1 MRHIFIAFAACF
13 TFAVSIQAYALTID
27 EKVEAL
33 LAKMTLEE
41 KAGQLN
47 QYSGYEIITGDIDE
61 SKISQRNLLV
71 KKGLVGSV
79 LNVLGTEDV
88 EKAQRY
94 AVEETRL
101 GIPLIFAFDVI
112 HGYRTIFPIPLAE
125 SASWDLEAMERS
137 ARIAAIEASA
147 AGQNW
152 TFAPMVDISHDPRWG
167 RVMEGAGED
176 PYLGGQIAKA
186 RVRGF
191 QGDDLSLPN
200 TIAATAKHFA
210 AYGEVVAGRDYNNV
224 DISRRK
230 LWETHLPPF
239 KAALDEGVRSF
250 MNAFNEFEGVP
261 SSANTYLISDI
272 LRGQWDYKGV
282 LVSDWD
288 SFGAMVT
295 SGVAADDAEAAEMS
309 LEAGSDIDMESDV
322 FVNFLP
328 QLVRDGRVDEAQ
340 VDEAVRRVLRM
351 KHELGL
357 FEDPYRYIDAEREQ
371 KLILAAEHREAARDM
386 ARKSVVLLKND
397 DQLLPLDKNIKDIAV
412 IGPLGDNQF
421 HMNGFWRGKGQAE
434 DVVTLLEGIKAK
446 VSDNTRVRFAEGS
459 ALESIDKKQLRQ
471 AVKLA
476 KKSDVVILAV
486 GEDAD
491 KTGESSSRTNIELY
505 PAQQELVK
513 AIHET
518 GTPVVMVLMNGRP
531 LAIEWSA
538 EHIPSILNAW
548 LLGSEAGN
556 AIADVLFGD
565 YNPSAKLTMTV
576 PRNTGQIPIFYNTK
590 RVSRPLDNTRYTSKY
605 IDSSIAPLYPFGF
618 GLSYTEFSY
627 SPITLS
633 AKTIGFDESLTASV
647 TVTNNGKR
655 FGEEVVQLYIQDM
668 VGSVVR
674 PVKELKGF
682 EKIALEPGQSQEV
695 TFTLSSDDLAFY
707 TRDMSYKAEAGD
719 FRLFI
724 GTSSIDLQVS
734 EFKLTGR

>member
-1 MRHIFIAFAACF
+1 MRHIFIAFAATF
-13 TFAVSIQAYALTID
+13 VFAVIIQANTSTTD
-27 EKVEAL
+27 DKVEAL

-47 QYSGYEIITGDIDE
+47 QYSGYEIITGNIDE
-61 SKISQRNLLV
+61 SKISNRNLLV

-79 LNVLGTEDV
+79 LNVLGTDDV

-125 SASWDLEAMERS
+125 AASWDLDAMERS
-137 ARIAAIEASA
+137 ARIAAIEAAA

-152 TFAPMVDISHDPRWG
+152 TFAPMVDVSQDPRWG
-167 RVMEGAGED
+167 RVMEGSGED
-176 PYLGGQIAKA
+176 TYLGAQIAKA

-191 QGDDLSLPN
+191 QGDDLSRHD

-261 SSANTYLISDI
+261 SSANTYLITDI
-272 LRGQWDYKGV
+272 LRGQWDYDGV

-295 SGVAADDAEAAEMS
+295 SGVAMDDAEAAEMA

-340 VDEAVRRVLRM
+340 IDEAVRRVLHL
-351 KHELGL
+351 KYDLGL
-357 FEDPYRYIDAEREQ
+357 FDDPYRYIDAERE
-371 KLILAAEHREAARDM
+371 KNLILATEHREAARDM

-397 DQLLPLDKNIKDIAV
+397 NQLLPLDKEIKNIAV
-412 IGPLGDNQF
+412 IGPLGDNQY
-421 HMNGFWRGKGQAE
+421 HMNGFWRGKGEAE

-446 VSDNTRVRFAEGS
+446 VSANTNVQFAEGS
-459 ALESIDKKQLRQ
+459 GLETVNNKKLSQ
-471 AVKLA
+471 AVELA
-476 KKSDVVILAV
+476 KRSDVVILAV

-491 KTGESSSRTNIELY
+491 KTGESSSRTNIDLY
-505 PAQQELVK
+505 PAQKALVK
-513 AIHET
+513 AIHQT

-531 LAIEWSA
+531 LAIEWSS
-538 EHIPSILNAW
+538 ENIPSILNAW
-548 LLGSEAGN
+548 FLGSEAGN
-556 AIADVLFGD
+556 ALADVLFGD

-576 PRNTGQIPIFYNTK
+576 PRSTGQIPIFYNVK
-590 RVSRPLDNTRYTSKY
+590 RVSRPMGQARYTSKY
-605 IDSSIAPLYPFGF
+605 IDSPNKPLYPFGY
-618 GLSYTEFSY
+618 GLSYTDFSY
-627 SPITLS
+627 SRITLS
-633 AKTIGFDESLTASV
+633 TRKINFSESLTASV
-647 TVTNNGKR
+647 TVTNTGKR

-682 EKIALEPGQSQEV
+682 EKIALEPGQSQKV
-695 TFTLSSDDLAFY
+695 TFTISADDLAFY
-707 TRDMSYKAEAGD
+707 TRDMSFKAEAGGFRVSIGASSD
-719 FRLFI
+719 NVKSTVFRLM
-724 GTSSIDLQVS
+724 S
-734 EFKLTGR
+734 E

>member
-1 MRHIFIAFAACF
+1 MRHIFIAFAATF
-13 TFAVSIQAYALTID
+13 VFAVIIQANTSTTD
-27 EKVEAL
+27 DKVEAL

-47 QYSGYEIITGDIDE
+47 QYSGYEIITGNIDE
-61 SKISQRNLLV
+61 SKISNRNLLV

-79 LNVLGTEDV
+79 LNVLGTDDV

-125 SASWDLEAMERS
+125 AASWDLDAMERS
-137 ARIAAIEASA
+137 ARIAAIEAAA

-152 TFAPMVDISHDPRWG
+152 TFAPMVDISQDPRWG
-167 RVMEGAGED
+167 RVMEGSGED
-176 PYLGGQIAKA
+176 TYLGAQIAKA

-191 QGDDLSLPN
+191 QGDDLSRHD

-261 SSANTYLISDI
+261 SSANTYLITDI
-272 LRGQWDYKGV
+272 LRGQWDYDGV

-295 SGVAADDAEAAEMS
+295 SGVAMDDAEAAEMA

-340 VDEAVRRVLRM
+340 IDEAVRRVLHL
-351 KHELGL
+351 KYDLGL
-357 FEDPYRYIDAEREQ
+357 FDDPYRYIDAERE
-371 KLILAAEHREAARDM
+371 KNLILAAEHREAARDM

-397 DQLLPLDKNIKDIAV
+397 NQLLPLDKEIKNIAV
-412 IGPLGDNQF
+412 IGPLGDNQY
-421 HMNGFWRGKGQAE
+421 HMNGFWRGKGEAE

-446 VSDNTRVRFAEGS
+446 VSANTNVQFAEGS
-459 ALESIDKKQLRQ
+459 GLETVDNKKLSQ
-471 AVKLA
+471 AVELA
-476 KKSDVVILAV
+476 KRSDVVILAV

-491 KTGESSSRTNIELY
+491 KTGESSSRTNIDLY
-505 PAQQELVK
+505 PAQKALVK
-513 AIHET
+513 AIHQT

-531 LAIEWSA
+531 LSIEWSS
-538 EHIPSILNAW
+538 ENILSILNAW
-548 LLGSEAGN
+548 FLGSEAGN
-556 AIADVLFGD
+556 ALADVLFGD

-576 PRNTGQIPIFYNTK
+576 PRSTGQIPIFYNVK
-590 RVSRPLDNTRYTSKY
+590 RVSRPMGQARYTSKY
-605 IDSSIAPLYPFGF
+605 IDSPNKPLYPFGY
-618 GLSYTEFSY
+618 GLSYTDFSY
-627 SPITLS
+627 SRITLS
-633 AKTIGFDESLTASV
+633 TRKINFSESLTASV
-647 TVTNNGKR
+647 TVTNTGKR

-682 EKIALEPGQSQEV
+682 EKIALEPGQSQKV
-695 TFTLSSDDLAFY
+695 TFTISADDLAFY
-707 TRDMSYKAEAGD
+707 TRDMSFKAEAGGFRVSIGASSD
-719 FRLFI
+719 NVKSTVFRLM
-724 GTSSIDLQVS
+724 S
-734 EFKLTGR
+734 E

>member
-1 MRHIFIAFAACF
+1 MRHFLIAC
-13 TFAVSIQAYALTID
+13 AVSISFAASIQANALTTN
-27 EKVEAL
+27 EKVDAL
-33 LAKMTLEE
+33 LAKMTLQE

-47 QYSGYEIITGDIDE
+47 QYSGFEILTGDIDNA
-61 SKISQRNLLV
+61 KISERNERIKNGLL
-71 KKGLVGSV
+71 GSV

-88 EKAQRY
+88 EKAQRF
-94 AVEETRL
+94 AVEQTRL

-176 PYLGGQIAKA
+176 PYLGAQIAKA

-191 QGDDLSLPN
+191 QGDDLSLPD

-210 AYGEVVAGRDYNNV
+210 AYGEVIAGRDYNNV

-261 SSANTYLISDI
+261 SSANTYLVTDI
-272 LRGQWDYKGV
+272 LRDQWDYKGV
-282 LVSDWD
+282 VVSDWD

-295 SGVAADDAEAAEMS
+295 SGVAVDDAEAAEMS
-309 LEAGSDIDMESDV
+309 LEVGSDIDMEGDV

-328 QLVRDGRVDEAQ
+328 QLVRDGRVDEAK
-340 VDEAVRRVLRM
+340 VDEAVRRVLHM
-351 KHELGL
+351 KFELGL
-357 FEDPYRYIDAEREQ
+357 FDDPFRYINAERE
-371 KLILAAEHREAARDM
+371 KTLILAPDHREAARDM

-397 DQLLPLDKNIKDIAV
+397 DQLLPLNNNIKDIAV
-412 IGPLGDNQF
+412 IGPLADNQF
-421 HMNGFWRGKGQAE
+421 HMNGFWRGKGQAA
-434 DVVTLLEGIKAK
+434 DVVTLLEGVKAK
-446 VSDNTRVRFAEGS
+446 VSNNTVVRFAEGS
-459 ALESIDKKQLRQ
+459 GLETINQE
-471 AVKLA
+471 KLA
-476 KKSDVVILAV
+476 EALALAKQSDVVILAV

-491 KTGESSSRTNIELY
+491 KTGEAASRTNIELY

-513 AIHET
+513 AIHKT

-605 IDSSIAPLYPFGF
+605 IDSAIKPLYPFGF
-618 GLSYTEFSY
+618 GISYTEFNY

-633 AKTIGFDESLTASV
+633 AENISFDEVLTASV
-647 TVTNNGKR
+647 TVTNSGNR
-655 FGEEVVQLYIQDM
+655 FGEEVVQLYVQDI

-682 EKIALEPGQSQEV
+682 EKIALKPEQSQKV
-695 TFTLSSDDLAFY
+695 TFTISADDLAFY
-707 TRDMSYKAEAGD
+707 TRDMSFKAEPGD
-719 FRLFI
+719 FNLMI
-724 GTSSIDLQVS
+724 GPSSTSYESVP
-734 EFKLTGR
+734 FKLTVN

>member
-1 MRHIFIAFAACF
+1 
-13 TFAVSIQAYALTID
+13 
-27 EKVEAL
+27 
-33 LAKMTLEE
+33 
-41 KAGQLN
+41 
-47 QYSGYEIITGDIDE
+47 
-61 SKISQRNLLV
+61 
-71 KKGLVGSV
+71 
-79 LNVLGTEDV
+79 
-88 EKAQRY
+88 
-94 AVEETRL
+94 
-101 GIPLIFAFDVI
+101 
-112 HGYRTIFPIPLAE
+112 
-125 SASWDLEAMERS
+125 
-137 ARIAAIEASA
+137 
-147 AGQNW
+147 
-152 TFAPMVDISHDPRWG
+152 
-167 RVMEGAGED
+167 
-176 PYLGGQIAKA
+176 
-186 RVRGF
+186 VRGF
-191 QGDDLSLPN
+191 QGNDLSLPD

-210 AYGEVVAGRDYNNV
+210 AYGEVIAGRDYNNV

-261 SSANTYLISDI
+261 SSANTYLVTDI
-272 LRGQWDYKGV
+272 LRDQWDYSGV
-282 LVSDWD
+282 VVSDWD

-295 SGVAADDAEAAEMS
+295 SGVAVDDAEAAEMS

-322 FVNFLP
+322 FVNLLP
-328 QLVRDGRVDEAQ
+328 QLVRDGRVDEAKI
-340 VDEAVRRVLRM
+340 DEAVRRVLQM
-351 KHELGL
+351 KFELGL
-357 FEDPYRYIDAEREQ
+357 FDDPYRYIDSERE
-371 KLILAAEHREAARDM
+371 KALILASEHREAARDM

-412 IGPLGDNQF
+412 IGPLADNQF
-421 HMNGFWRGKGQAE
+421 HMNGFWRGKGEAE

-446 VSDNTRVRFAEGS
+446 VSSNTRVRYAEGS
-459 ALESIDKKQLRQ
+459 GLESVDKKQLRK
-471 AVKLA
+471 AVRLA

-491 KTGESSSRTNIELY
+491 KTGESASRTNIELY

-531 LAIEWSA
+531 LAIEWSS
-538 EHIPSILNAW
+538 ENIPSILNGW

-556 AIADVLFGD
+556 ALADVLFGD
-565 YNPSAKLTMTV
+565 YNPSGKLTMTV

-605 IDSSIAPLYPFGF
+605 IDSPIEPLYPFGY

-633 AKTIGFDESLTASV
+633 TESISFDEVLTASV
-647 TVTNNGKR
+647 TVTNSGER

-682 EKIALEPGQSQEV
+682 EKIALKPGQSQKV
-695 TFTLSSDDLAFY
+695 TFTIGVDDLAFY
-707 TRDMSYKAEAGD
+707 TRDMSFKAESGE
-719 FRLFI
+719 FRLFA
-724 GTSSIDLQVS
+724 GSSSEDLQAVS
-734 EFKLTGR
+734 FKLTAK

>member
-1 MRHIFIAFAACF
+1 MRHFLAVFAASILL
-13 TFAVSIQAYALTID
+13 TNSIQAISLTTD
-27 EKVEAL
+27 EKIDAL
-33 LAKMTLEE
+33 LSKMTVEE

-47 QYSGYEIITGDIDE
+47 QYSGYEIITGDIDL
-61 SKISQRNLLV
+61 SKISDRNLLV
-71 KKGLVGSV
+71 KNGLVGSV

-94 AVEETRL
+94 AVEKTRL

-125 SASWDLEAMERS
+125 SASWDMQAIERS

-147 AGQNW
+147 AAQNW
-152 TFAPMVDISHDPRWG
+152 TFAPMVDISRDPRWG

-176 PYLGGQIAKA
+176 SYLGAQIAMA

-191 QGDDLSLPN
+191 QGDDLSRSD

-210 AYGEVVAGRDYNNV
+210 AYGEVIAGRDYNNV

-239 KAALDEGVRSF
+239 KAALDQGVRTF

-261 SSANTYLISDI
+261 SSANDYLINDI
-272 LRGQWDYKGV
+272 LRGQWGFDGV

-295 SGVAADDAEAAEMS
+295 SGVAKDDVEAAEMA

-322 FVNFLP
+322 FIQFLP
-328 QLVRDGRVDEAQ
+328 QLVRDGRISETQLNA
-340 VDEAVRRVLRM
+340 AVTRVLRL
-351 KHELGL
+351 KHDLGL
-357 FEDPYRYIDAEREQ
+357 FEDPYKYIDAQREQ
-371 KLILAAEHREAARDM
+371 QLLLAPEHREAARDM

-397 DQLLPLDKNIKDIAV
+397 NQLLPLSKDMKNIAV
-412 IGPLGDNQF
+412 IGPLGNNQY

-434 DVVTLLEGIKAK
+434 DVVTLLEGIKTK
-446 VSDNTRVRFAEGS
+446 VSQGTNVRYAQGS
-459 ALESIDKKQLRQ
+459 GLENIDKTTLRK

-476 KKSDVVILAV
+476 RKSDVVILAV

-491 KTGESSSRTNIELY
+491 KTGESASRTTIELY
-505 PAQQELVK
+505 PAQQKLIK
-513 AIHET
+513 AIHKT
-518 GTPVVMVLMNGRP
+518 GTPMVMVLMSGRP
-531 LAIEWSA
+531 LAIQWSA
-538 EHIPSILNAW
+538 ENIPTIVQGW

-556 AIADVLFGD
+556 ALADILFGD
-565 YNPSAKLTMTV
+565 YNPSGKLTMTM

-590 RVSRPLDNTRYTSKY
+590 RVSRPLDDTRYTSKY
-605 IDSSIAPLYPFGF
+605 IDSSIDPLYPFGY
-618 GLSYTEFSY
+618 GLSYTQFTY
-627 SPITLS
+627 SAIKLS
-633 AKTIGFDESLTASV
+633 SDNISLNETLTATV
-647 TVTNNGKR
+647 KVTNSGKR
-655 FGEEVVQLYIQDM
+655 QGEEVVQLYIQDM

-682 EKIALEPGQSQEV
+682 KKIALKAGQSQEV
-695 TFTLSSDDLAFY
+695 SFTISADDLAFY
-707 TRDMSYKAEAGD
+707 TRDMSFKAEPGE
-719 FRLFI
+719 FKLFI
-724 GTSSIDLQVS
+724 GTSSEEVQSIGFS
-734 EFKLTGR
+734 LTAN

>member
-1 MRHIFIAFAACF
+1 MRHIFIAFAATF
-13 TFAVSIQAYALTID
+13 VFAVIIQANTSTTD
-27 EKVEAL
+27 DKVEAL

-47 QYSGYEIITGDIDE
+47 QYSGYEIITGNIDE
-61 SKISQRNLLV
+61 SKISNRNLLV

-79 LNVLGTEDV
+79 LNVLGTDDV

-125 SASWDLEAMERS
+125 AASWDLDAMERS
-137 ARIAAIEASA
+137 ARIAAIEAAA

-152 TFAPMVDISHDPRWG
+152 TFAPMVDVSQDPRWG
-167 RVMEGAGED
+167 RVMEGSGED
-176 PYLGGQIAKA
+176 TYLGAQIAKA

-191 QGDDLSLPN
+191 QGDDLSRHD

-261 SSANTYLISDI
+261 SSANTYLITDI
-272 LRGQWDYKGV
+272 LRGQWDYDGV

-295 SGVAADDAEAAEMS
+295 SGVAMDDAEAAEMA

-340 VDEAVRRVLRM
+340 IDEAVRRVLHL
-351 KHELGL
+351 KYDLGL
-357 FEDPYRYIDAEREQ
+357 FDDPYRYIDAERE
-371 KLILAAEHREAARDM
+371 KNLILAAEHREAARDM

-397 DQLLPLDKNIKDIAV
+397 NQLLPLDKEIKNIAV
-412 IGPLGDNQF
+412 IGPLGDNQY
-421 HMNGFWRGKGQAE
+421 HMNGFWRGKGEAE

-446 VSDNTRVRFAEGS
+446 VSANTNVQFAEGS
-459 ALESIDKKQLRQ
+459 GLETVDNKKLSQ
-471 AVKLA
+471 AVELA
-476 KKSDVVILAV
+476 KRSDVVILAV

-491 KTGESSSRTNIELY
+491 KTGESSSRTNIDLY
-505 PAQQELVK
+505 PAQKALVK
-513 AIHET
+513 AIHQT

-531 LAIEWSA
+531 LSIEWSS
-538 EHIPSILNAW
+538 ENIPSILNAW
-548 LLGSEAGN
+548 FLGSEAGN
-556 AIADVLFGD
+556 ALADVLFGD

-576 PRNTGQIPIFYNTK
+576 PRSTGQIPIFYNVK
-590 RVSRPLDNTRYTSKY
+590 RVSRPMGQARYTSKY
-605 IDSSIAPLYPFGF
+605 IDSPNKPLYPFGY
-618 GLSYTEFSY
+618 GLSYTDFSY
-627 SPITLS
+627 SRITLS
-633 AKTIGFDESLTASV
+633 TRKINFSESLTASV
-647 TVTNNGKR
+647 TVTNAGKR

-682 EKIALEPGQSQEV
+682 EKIALEPGQSQKV
-695 TFTLSSDDLAFY
+695 TFTISADDLAFY
-707 TRDMSYKAEAGD
+707 TRDMSFKAEAGGFRVSIGASSD
-719 FRLFI
+719 NVKSTVFRLM
-724 GTSSIDLQVS
+724 S
-734 EFKLTGR
+734 E

>member
-1 MRHIFIAFAACF
+1 MRKILIAIAAFIAFA
-13 TFAVSIQAYALTID
+13 VIIQANTSTTDDKIDALI
-27 EKVEAL
+27 
-33 LAKMTLEE
+33 AKMTLEE

-47 QYSGYEIITGDIDE
+47 QYSGYEIITGDIDK
-61 SKISQRNLLV
+61 SKISNRNRLV
-71 KKGLVGSV
+71 QKGLVGSV

-101 GIPLIFAFDVI
+101 GIPLMFAFDVI

-176 PYLGGQIAKA
+176 PYLGAQIAKA

-191 QGDDLSLPN
+191 QGTDLSKPD

-261 SSANTYLISDI
+261 SSANTYLVTDI
-272 LRGQWDYKGV
+272 LRGQWDYEGV
-282 LVSDWD
+282 VVSDWD

-295 SGVAADDAEAAEMS
+295 SGVAVDDAEAAEMS
-309 LEAGSDIDMESDV
+309 LEAGSDIDMESDA

-340 VDEAVRRVLRM
+340 IDEAVRRVLQL
-351 KHELGL
+351 KFELGL
-357 FEDPYRYIDAEREQ
+357 FEDPYRYIDAERE
-371 KLILAAEHREAARDM
+371 KNLILAPEHREAARDM

-397 DQLLPLDKNIKDIAV
+397 NQLLPLDKNIKNIAV

-434 DVVTLLEGIKAK
+434 DVVTLLDGVKSA
-446 VSDNTRVRFAEGS
+446 VSETTNVRYAEGS
-459 ALESIDKKQLRQ
+459 GLESVDQAKLDK
-471 AVKLA
+471 AIKLA
-476 KKSDVVILAV
+476 KQSDVVILAV

-491 KTGESSSRTNIELY
+491 KTGESASRTNIELY
-505 PAQQELVK
+505 PAQQTLVK
-513 AIHET
+513 AIHKT
-518 GTPVVMVLMNGRP
+518 GTPVVMVVMNGRP

-538 EHIPSILNAW
+538 ENIPSILNAW

-556 AIADVLFGD
+556 AIADVIFGD

-576 PRNTGQIPIFYNTK
+576 PRKTGQIPIFYNTK
-590 RVSRPLDNTRYTSKY
+590 RISRPMNNTRYTSKY
-605 IDSSIAPLYPFGF
+605 IDSPNTPLYPFGY

-633 AKTIGFDESLTASV
+633 TKSINFSESFTASV
-647 TVTNNGKR
+647 TVTNTGKR

-668 VGSVVR
+668 VGSAVR

-682 EKIALEPGQSQEV
+682 DKIALKAGQSQV
-695 TFTLSSDDLAFY
+695 VSFTINADDLAFY
-707 TRDMSYKAEAGD
+707 TRDMSFKAEAGD
-719 FRLFI
+719 FKLFI
-724 GTSSIDLQVS
+724 GASSEDLQAVDF
-734 EFKLTGR
+734 ELTSD

>member
-1 MRHIFIAFAACF
+1 MRHFLAVFAASILL
-13 TFAVSIQAYALTID
+13 TNSIQAISLTTD
-27 EKVEAL
+27 EKIDAL
-33 LAKMTLEE
+33 LSKMTVEE

-47 QYSGYEIITGDIDE
+47 QYSGYEIITGDIDL
-61 SKISQRNLLV
+61 SKISDRNLLV
-71 KKGLVGSV
+71 KNGLVGSV

-94 AVEETRL
+94 AVEKTRL

-125 SASWDLEAMERS
+125 SASWDMQAIERS

-147 AGQNW
+147 AAQNW
-152 TFAPMVDISHDPRWG
+152 TFAPMVDISRDPRWG

-176 PYLGGQIAKA
+176 SYLGAQIAMA

-191 QGDDLSLPN
+191 QGDDLSRSD

-210 AYGEVVAGRDYNNV
+210 AYGEVIAGRDYNNV

-239 KAALDEGVRSF
+239 KAALDQGVRTF

-261 SSANTYLISDI
+261 SSANDYLINDI
-272 LRGQWDYKGV
+272 LRGQWGFDGV

-295 SGVAADDAEAAEMS
+295 SGVAKDDVEAAEMA

-322 FVNFLP
+322 FIQFLP
-328 QLVRDGRVDEAQ
+328 QLVRDGRISETQLNA
-340 VDEAVRRVLRM
+340 AVTRVLRL
-351 KHELGL
+351 KHDLGL
-357 FEDPYRYIDAEREQ
+357 FEDPYKYIDAQREQ
-371 KLILAAEHREAARDM
+371 QLLLAPEHREAARDM

-397 DQLLPLDKNIKDIAV
+397 NQLLPLSKDMKNIAV
-412 IGPLGDNQF
+412 IGPLGNNQY

-434 DVVTLLEGIKAK
+434 DVVTLLEGIKTK
-446 VSDNTRVRFAEGS
+446 VSQGTNVRYAQGS
-459 ALESIDKKQLRQ
+459 GLENIDKTTLRK

-476 KKSDVVILAV
+476 RKSDVVILAV

-491 KTGESSSRTNIELY
+491 KTGESASRTTIELY
-505 PAQQELVK
+505 PAQQKLIK
-513 AIHET
+513 AIHKT
-518 GTPVVMVLMNGRP
+518 GTPMVMVLMSGRP

-538 EHIPSILNAW
+538 ENIPTIVQGW

-556 AIADVLFGD
+556 ALADILFGD
-565 YNPSAKLTMTV
+565 YNPSGKLTMTM

-590 RVSRPLDNTRYTSKY
+590 RISRPLDDTRYTSKY
-605 IDSSIAPLYPFGF
+605 IDSSIDPLYPFGF
-618 GLSYTEFSY
+618 GLSYTQFNY
-627 SPITLS
+627 SPIKLS
-633 AKTIGFDESLTASV
+633 SDSISLNETLTAMV
-647 TVTNNGKR
+647 KVTNVGKR
-655 FGEEVVQLYIQDM
+655 QGEEVVQLYIQDM

-682 EKIALEPGQSQEV
+682 KKIALKAGQSQEV
-695 TFTLSSDDLAFY
+695 SFTISADDLAFY
-707 TRDMSYKAEAGD
+707 TRDMSFKAEPGE
-719 FRLFI
+719 FKLFI
-724 GTSSIDLQVS
+724 GTSSEEVQSIGFS
-734 EFKLTGR
+734 LTAN

>member
-1 MRHIFIAFAACF
+1 MRHFLIAC
-13 TFAVSIQAYALTID
+13 AVSISFAASIQANALTTN
-27 EKVEAL
+27 EKVDAL
-33 LAKMTLEE
+33 LAKMTLQE

-47 QYSGYEIITGDIDE
+47 QYSGFEILTGDIDNA
-61 SKISQRNLLV
+61 KISERNERIKNGLL
-71 KKGLVGSV
+71 GSV

-88 EKAQRY
+88 EKAQRF
-94 AVEETRL
+94 AVEQTRL

-176 PYLGGQIAKA
+176 PYLGAQIAKA

-191 QGDDLSLPN
+191 QGDDLSLPD

-210 AYGEVVAGRDYNNV
+210 AYGEVIAGRDYNNV

-261 SSANTYLISDI
+261 SSANTYLVTDI
-272 LRGQWDYKGV
+272 LRDQWDYKGV
-282 LVSDWD
+282 VVSDWD

-295 SGVAADDAEAAEMS
+295 SGVAVDDAEAAEMS
-309 LEAGSDIDMESDV
+309 LEAGSDIDMEGDV

-328 QLVRDGRVDEAQ
+328 QLVRDGRVDEAK
-340 VDEAVRRVLRM
+340 VDEAVRRVLHM
-351 KHELGL
+351 KFELGL
-357 FEDPYRYIDAEREQ
+357 FDDPFRYINAERE
-371 KLILAAEHREAARDM
+371 KTLILAPDHREAARDM

-397 DQLLPLDKNIKDIAV
+397 DQLLPLNNNIKDIAV
-412 IGPLGDNQF
+412 IGPLADNQF
-421 HMNGFWRGKGQAE
+421 HMNGFWRGKGQAA
-434 DVVTLLEGIKAK
+434 DVVTLLEGVKAK
-446 VSDNTRVRFAEGS
+446 VSNNTVVRFAEGS
-459 ALESIDKKQLRQ
+459 GLETINQE
-471 AVKLA
+471 KLA
-476 KKSDVVILAV
+476 EALALAKQSDVVILAV

-491 KTGESSSRTNIELY
+491 KTGEAASRTNIELY

-513 AIHET
+513 AIHKT

-605 IDSSIAPLYPFGF
+605 IDSAIKPLYPFGF
-618 GLSYTEFSY
+618 GISYTEFNY

-633 AKTIGFDESLTASV
+633 AENISFDEVLTASV
-647 TVTNNGKR
+647 TVTNSGNR

-682 EKIALEPGQSQEV
+682 EKIALKPEQSQKV
-695 TFTLSSDDLAFY
+695 TFTISADDLAFY
-707 TRDMSYKAEAGD
+707 TRDMSFKAEPGD
-719 FRLFI
+719 FALMI
-724 GTSSIDLQVS
+724 GPSSVS
-734 EFKLTGR
+734 YESVPFKLTVN

>member
-1 MRHIFIAFAACF
+1 
-13 TFAVSIQAYALTID
+13 
-27 EKVEAL
+27 
-33 LAKMTLEE
+33 
-41 KAGQLN
+41 
-47 QYSGYEIITGDIDE
+47 
-61 SKISQRNLLV
+61 
-71 KKGLVGSV
+71 
-79 LNVLGTEDV
+79 
-88 EKAQRY
+88 
-94 AVEETRL
+94 
-101 GIPLIFAFDVI
+101 
-112 HGYRTIFPIPLAE
+112 
-125 SASWDLEAMERS
+125 MERS

-176 PYLGGQIAKA
+176 PYLGSQIAKA

-191 QGDDLSLPN
+191 QGNDLSLPD

-210 AYGEVVAGRDYNNV
+210 AYGEVIAGRDYNNV

-261 SSANTYLISDI
+261 SSANTYLVSDI
-272 LRGQWDYKGV
+272 LRDQWDYSGV
-282 LVSDWD
+282 VVSDWD

-295 SGVAADDAEAAEMS
+295 SGVAVDDAEAAEMS

-328 QLVRDGRVDEAQ
+328 QLVRDGRVDEAKI
-340 VDEAVRRVLRM
+340 DEAVRRVLQM
-351 KHELGL
+351 KFELGL
-357 FEDPYRYIDAEREQ
+357 FDDPYRYIDSERE
-371 KLILAAEHREAARDM
+371 KALILASEHREAARDM

-412 IGPLGDNQF
+412 IGPLADNQF
-421 HMNGFWRGKGQAE
+421 HMNGFWRGKGEAE
-434 DVVTLLEGIKAK
+434 DVVTLLDGIKAK
-446 VSDNTRVRFAEGS
+446 VSSNTRVRYAEGS
-459 ALESIDKKQLRQ
+459 GLESVDKKQLRK
-471 AVKLA
+471 AVRLA

-491 KTGESSSRTNIELY
+491 KTGESASRTNIELY

-531 LAIEWSA
+531 LAIEWSS
-538 EHIPSILNAW
+538 ENIPSILNGW

-556 AIADVLFGD
+556 ALADVLFGD
-565 YNPSAKLTMTV
+565 YNPSGKLTMTV

-605 IDSSIAPLYPFGF
+605 IDSPIEPLYPFGY

-633 AKTIGFDESLTASV
+633 TESISFDEVLTASV
-647 TVTNNGKR
+647 TVTNSGER

-682 EKIALEPGQSQEV
+682 EKIALKPGQSQKV
-695 TFTLSSDDLAFY
+695 TFTIGVDDLAFY
-707 TRDMSYKAEAGD
+707 TRDMSFKAESGE
-719 FRLFI
+719 FRLFA
-724 GTSSIDLQVS
+724 GSSSEDLQAVS
-734 EFKLTGR
+734 FKLTAK

>member
-1 MRHIFIAFAACF
+1 MRHFLAVFAASILL
-13 TFAVSIQAYALTID
+13 TNSIQAISLTTD
-27 EKVEAL
+27 EKIDAL
-33 LAKMTLEE
+33 LSKMTVEE

-47 QYSGYEIITGDIDE
+47 QYSGYEIITGDIDL
-61 SKISQRNLLV
+61 SKISDRNLLV
-71 KKGLVGSV
+71 KNGLVGSV

-94 AVEETRL
+94 AVEKTRL

-125 SASWDLEAMERS
+125 SASWDMQAIERS

-147 AGQNW
+147 AAQNW
-152 TFAPMVDISHDPRWG
+152 TFAPMVDISRDPRWG

-176 PYLGGQIAKA
+176 SYLGAQIAMA

-191 QGDDLSLPN
+191 QGDDLSRSD

-210 AYGEVVAGRDYNNV
+210 AYGEVIAGRDYNNV

-239 KAALDEGVRSF
+239 KAALDQGVRTF

-261 SSANTYLISDI
+261 SSANDYLINDI
-272 LRGQWDYKGV
+272 LRGQWGFDGV

-295 SGVAADDAEAAEMS
+295 SGVAKDDVEAAEMA

-322 FVNFLP
+322 FIQFLP
-328 QLVRDGRVDEAQ
+328 QLVRDGRISETQLNA
-340 VDEAVRRVLRM
+340 AVTRVLRL
-351 KHELGL
+351 KHDLGL
-357 FEDPYRYIDAEREQ
+357 FEDPYKYIDAQREQ
-371 KLILAAEHREAARDM
+371 QLLLAPEHREAARDM

-397 DQLLPLDKNIKDIAV
+397 NQLLPLSKDMKNIAV
-412 IGPLGDNQF
+412 IGPLGNNQY

-434 DVVTLLEGIKAK
+434 DVVTLLEGIKTK
-446 VSDNTRVRFAEGS
+446 VSQGTNVRYAQGS
-459 ALESIDKKQLRQ
+459 GLENIDKTTLRK

-476 KKSDVVILAV
+476 RKSDVVILAV

-491 KTGESSSRTNIELY
+491 KTGESASRTTIELY
-505 PAQQELVK
+505 PAQQKLIK
-513 AIHET
+513 AIHKT
-518 GTPVVMVLMNGRP
+518 GTPMVMVLMSGRP
-531 LAIEWSA
+531 LAIQWSA
-538 EHIPSILNAW
+538 ENIPTIVQGW

-556 AIADVLFGD
+556 ALADILFGD
-565 YNPSAKLTMTV
+565 YNPSGKLTMTM

-590 RVSRPLDNTRYTSKY
+590 RISRPLDDTRYTSKY
-605 IDSSIAPLYPFGF
+605 IDSSIDPLYPFGF
-618 GLSYTEFSY
+618 GLSYTQFNY
-627 SPITLS
+627 SPIKLS
-633 AKTIGFDESLTASV
+633 SDSISLNETLTAMV
-647 TVTNNGKR
+647 KVTNVGKR
-655 FGEEVVQLYIQDM
+655 QGEEVVQLYIQDL

-682 EKIALEPGQSQEV
+682 KKITLDAGQSQEV
-695 TFTLSSDDLAFY
+695 NFTISADDLAFY
-707 TRDMSYKAEAGD
+707 TRDMSFKAEPGE
-719 FRLFI
+719 FKLFI
-724 GTSSIDLQVS
+724 GTSSQEVQATGFS
-734 EFKLTGR
+734 LTAH

>member
-1 MRHIFIAFAACF
+1 MRHLLIACAASIA
-13 TFAVSIQAYALTID
+13 FAVSIHANALTTD

-61 SKISQRNLLV
+61 SKISQRNRLV
-71 KKGLVGSV
+71 KSGLVGSV
-79 LNVLGTEDV
+79 LNVLGTKDV

-94 AVEETRL
+94 AVEKTRL
-101 GIPLIFAFDVI
+101 GIPLMFAFDVI

-125 SASWDLEAMERS
+125 AASWDLEAMERS

-176 PYLGGQIAKA
+176 PYLGAQIAKA

-191 QGDDLSLPN
+191 QGGDLSLPN

-210 AYGEVVAGRDYNNV
+210 AYGEVIAGRDYNNV

-261 SSANTYLISDI
+261 ASANTYLVTDI
-272 LRGQWDYKGV
+272 LRDQWDYKGV
-282 LVSDWD
+282 VVSDWD

-295 SGVAADDAEAAEMS
+295 SGVAANDAEAAEMS

-322 FVNFLP
+322 FVSFLP
-328 QLVRDGRVDEAQ
+328 QLVRDGRVDESL
-340 VDEAVRRVLRM
+340 VDAAVRRVLHM
-351 KHELGL
+351 KYELGL
-357 FEDPYRYIDAEREQ
+357 FDDPYRYINAKRE
-371 KLILAAEHREAARDM
+371 KDLILAPEHRAAARDM

-397 DQLLPLDKNIKDIAV
+397 NQLLPLDKNIKDIAV
-412 IGPLGDNQF
+412 IGPLGNNQF
-421 HMNGFWRGKGQAE
+421 HMNGFWRGKGQA
-434 DVVTLLEGIKAK
+434 DVVTLLDGIKAK
-446 VSDNTRVRFAEGS
+446 VSANTRVRFAEGS
-459 ALESIDKKQLRQ
+459 GLESIDKKQLRK

-476 KKSDVVILAV
+476 KKSDVVILAI

-491 KTGESSSRTNIELY
+491 KTGESASRTNIELY

-513 AIHET
+513 AIHKT

-605 IDSSIAPLYPFGF
+605 IDSSITPLYPFGY

-633 AKTIGFDESLTASV
+633 EDSISFDESLTASV
-647 TVTNNGKR
+647 TVTNSGKR

-668 VGSVVR
+668 VGSAVR

-682 EKIALEPGQSQEV
+682 KKIALKPNQSQTV
-695 TFTLSSDDLAFY
+695 SFTISVDDLAFY
-707 TRDMSYKAEAGD
+707 TRDMSFKAEAGD
-719 FRLFI
+719 FDLMI
-724 GTSSIDLQVS
+724 GPSSISYESVL
-734 EFKLTGR
+734 FKLSVN